1 MNLSIG
7 VIASFMIVTFS
18 LYLSLATPY
27 GAFADCQVMQVL
39 ANLLY
44 RGAGL
49 PDQPP

>member
-7 VIASFMIVTFS
+7 VMASFKIATF
-18 LYLSLATPY
+18 LLCLSLATPY

-44 RGAGL
+44 RWVGL

>member
-1 MNLSIG
+1 MNLPIG
-7 VIASFMIVTFS
+7 IIASFMITTFLLCS
-18 LYLSLATPY
+18 SFAPPY

-39 ANLLY
+39 ASLLY